1 MLTDTPMLP
10 GIKLIDLHAFAD
22 ERGFF
27 MEAYNAK
34 VFQDAYGINVPFV
47 QDNHSYSKQHVL
59 RGLHYQIQH
68 PQGKLVRVISG
79 VIYDVAVDL
88 RKNSS
93 TFGQWMGLRLEAK
106 EKQVVWIPHGFAHGF
121 LVLSTEAEVL
131 YKTTDYYCQQ
141 GERCLVWNDP
151 AVGINWPLNG
161 EPLLSPKDRQGRTLA
176 EADLFV

>member
-10 GIKLIDLHAFAD
+10 GIKLIDLHAFRD
-22 ERGFF
+22 DRGFF

-34 VFQDAYGINVPFV
+34 AFQETYGINAAFV

-79 VIYDVAVDL
+79 VVYDVAVDL
-88 RKNSS
+88 RKSS
-93 TFGQWMGLRLEAK
+93 ISFGRWMGITLDAK

-121 LVLSTEAEVL
+121 LVLSGEAEVI

-141 GERCLVWNDP
+141 GERCLIWNDP
-151 AVGINWPLNG
+151 DVGIHWPPDA
-161 EPLLSPKDRQGRTLA
+161 EPILSPKDRQGRPLA
-176 EADLFV
+176 ELDLFP